1 MDNISKT
8 SELVKNINQVA
19 SIEGKQTGFLIGN
32 TTKVDSHGMYFTPI
46 RKTRSMVLGGAIVY
60 SEAQAIKIAKLVDGK
75 LDYILVDAEK
85 KVADSMSLSGDQA
98 NIERAVRETVS
109 KSKLWVYKGNDLS
122 VEAVDVFISYLFKD
136 YLKGLGGKKIAII
149 GAGNMGAKLALKLVE
164 RGGDIVLT
172 RRDKVKLKTIVDAI
186 NLIKPKYTYAEVNYT
201 TDNQIAANGA
211 DVLIGTT
218 NGIPAITKN
227 MVQDLAESALIIDVG
242 KGTMEI
248 DAIIMASKKN
258 ISVFRLDISAALAG
272 VIEAQLVMEDI
283 VKRKMGSRKLNSET
297 IVAGGVFGK
306 AGDIVV
312 DNITKPEVVYG
323 IANGKG
329 DFVRNL
335 SEFQYR
341 KLKGI
346 KEIISRQ

>member
-1 MDNISKT
+1 
-8 SELVKNINQVA
+8 
-19 SIEGKQTGFLIGN
+19 
-32 TTKVDSHGMYFTPI
+32 
-46 RKTRSMVLGGAIVY
+46 
-60 SEAQAIKIAKLVDGK
+60 
-75 LDYILVDAEK
+75 
-85 KVADSMSLSGDQA
+85 
-98 NIERAVRETVS
+98 
-109 KSKLWVYKGNDLS
+109 
-122 VEAVDVFISYLFKD
+122 
-136 YLKGLGGKKIAII
+136 
-149 GAGNMGAKLALKLVE
+149 MGAKLALKLVE

-272 VIEAQLVMEDI
+272 VIEAQLVMDDI
-283 VKRKMGSRKLNSET
+283 VKRKMGSRKLNGET